1 MFMASSQDKLTMFDT
16 ISPPAAET
24 TLASAITRDFAG
36 KIALVSSFGI
46 ESAILLH
53 MVARIDPNLPV
64 IFLET
69 GKLFPETLAYRDE
82 LIAKLG
88 LTDVRSIHPSGAQ
101 LAAYDP
107 DGRLWQ
113 KDTDLCC
120 AIRKTNPLD
129 DALTGF
135 EAWITGR
142 KRSQSGTRANLQPV
156 ETGAD
161 GRITV
166 NPLAFWSDEQID
178 AYFEAHDLPRHP
190 LQAQGYTSIGCAVCT
205 ARPLPGQDRRS
216 GRWAGQEKTECGIHM
231 PRAMT
236 KPDWPETLTFDV

>member
-1 MFMASSQDKLTMFDT
+1 MFDT
-16 ISPPAAET
+16 LSPPAAEA
-24 TLASAITRDFAG
+24 TLADAITRDYAG
-36 KIALVSSFGI
+36 KIALVSSFGT

-53 MVARIDPNLPV
+53 MVAQIDPNLPV

-88 LTDVRSIHPSGAQ
+88 LTDVRAIKPSGAQ

-129 DALTGF
+129 EALTGF

-142 KRSQSGTRANLQPV
+142 KRSQSGTRTNLQPV

-166 NPLAFWSDEQID
+166 NPLAFWSDEALD

-190 LQAQGYTSIGCAVCT
+190 LQAEGYTSIGCAVCT
-205 ARPLPGQDRRS
+205 AKPLPGQDKRS
-216 GRWAGQEKTECGIHM
+216 GRWAGQQKTECGIHM

-236 KPDWPETLTFDV
+236 KPEWPEALTFDV

>member
-1 MFMASSQDKLTMFDT
+1 MLDNATQPDAQT
-16 ISPPAAET
+16 I
-24 TLASAITRDFAG
+24 LADAITRNFAG
-36 KIALVSSFGI
+36 RVALVSSFGT

-53 MVARIDPNLPV
+53 MVAQIDPALPV
-64 IFLET
+64 IFLDT

-82 LIAKLG
+82 LVARLG
-88 LTDVRSIHPSGAQ
+88 LTDVRSIRPSGAQ

-135 EAWITGR
+135 TAWITGR
-142 KRSQSGTRANLQPV
+142 KRSQSGTRASLTAV
-156 ETGAD
+156 ETGPD

-166 NPLAFWSDEQID
+166 NPLAYWSDEQLD
-178 AYFEAHDLPRHP
+178 AYFETHDLPRHP
-190 LQAQGYTSIGCAVCT
+190 LQEQGYTSIGCAVCT
-205 ARPLPGQDRRS
+205 AKPLPGQDKRS
-216 GRWAGQEKTECGIHM
+216 GRWAGQDKTECGIHM

-236 KPDWPETLTFDV
+236 APDWPEDLSFDV

>member
-1 MFMASSQDKLTMFDT
+1 MLDF
-16 ISPPAAET
+16 ISRPTAET
-24 TLASAITRDFAG
+24 TLRDAITQTYQG
-36 KIALVSSFGI
+36 KIALVSSFGT
-46 ESAILLH
+46 ESAVLLH
-53 MVARIDPNLPV
+53 MVAEIDESLPV
-64 IFLET
+64 IFLDT

-82 LIAKLG
+82 LVARLG
-88 LTDVRSIHPSGAQ
+88 LRDVRAIRPSGAQ

-107 DGRLWQ
+107 DNRLWE

-129 DALTGF
+129 EALVGF

-142 KRSQSGTRANLQPV
+142 KRSQSGTRANMKLV

-166 NPLAFWSDEQID
+166 NPLAFWSEEQIE
-178 AYFEAHDLPRHP
+178 AYFDEYDLPHHP
-190 LQAQGYTSIGCAVCT
+190 LQAEGYTSIGCATCT
-205 ARPLPGQDRRS
+205 HKPLPGEDKRS
-216 GRWAGQEKTECGIHM
+216 GRWAGKAKTECGIHM

-236 KPDWPETLTFDV
+236 KPNWPETLSFDV